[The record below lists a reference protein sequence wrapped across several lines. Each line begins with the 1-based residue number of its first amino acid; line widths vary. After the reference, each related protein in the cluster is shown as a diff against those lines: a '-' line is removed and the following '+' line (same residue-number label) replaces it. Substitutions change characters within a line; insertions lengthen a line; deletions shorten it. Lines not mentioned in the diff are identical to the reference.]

1 MLRSGTWLNCTV
13 DEVLLVVTTF
23 DCGSIGMGLVPK
35 DPLEEFEENPS
46 WLEEEELET
55 MAKTSGLLVR
65 LFRLLLV
72 FLFLLPV

>member
-1 MLRSGTWLNCTV
+1 MLRSGTWLNCCTV
-13 DEVLLVVTTF
+13 DEVLLAEVTTF

-65 LFRLLLV
+65 
-72 FLFLLPV
+72 